1 MNRIAHCFAA
11 KPQGLLSIYITAGYP
26 KLADT
31 GLLIEALDAAGVD
44 LIEIGMPYSDPL
56 ADGPVIQ
63 ACHQQALENGM
74 TLRILLAQVA
84 EVRPRV
90 QMPLILMSYLNPILR
105 YGIVAFCEVAA
116 AAGIDGLIIPDLPL
130 AVYQAQYKA
139 AFEANGLDMI
149 FLVTPNTPE
158 ERIRA
163 YDAEGNGFLYA
174 VSTTATTGLNK
185 GIAQDYLARLAG
197 MQLRKP
203 FLVGF
208 GISNAADFAEA
219 NIHAAGAIIGT
230 AFLKAI
236 ADTPDL
242 ALAATT
248 FTHALRA
255 TTNSFTPNAL
265 PS

>member
-1 MNRIAHCFAA
+1 MNRIAQCFAA
-11 KPQGLLSIYITAGYP
+11 KPKGLLSIYITAGYP
-26 KLADT
+26 TLSDT
-31 GLLIEALDAAGVD
+31 GLLIETLEAAGVD

-74 TLRILLAQVA
+74 TLRTLLAQVA

-90 QMPLILMSYLNPILR
+90 TMPLILMSYLNPILR

-130 AVYQAQYKA
+130 AAYQAHYKA
-139 AFEANGLDMI
+139 AFEAHGLDMI

-163 YDAEGNGFLYA
+163 YDAEGNGFIYA

-185 GIAQDYLARLAG
+185 GIAQDYLARLADL
-197 MQLRKP
+197 QLRKP

-208 GISNAADFAEA
+208 GISNASDFEQA
-219 NIHAAGAIIGT
+219 NVHAAGAIIGS

-236 ADTPDL
+236 ADAPDL
-242 ALAATT
+242 ALAAKT
-248 FTHALRA
+248 FAHALRA
-255 TTNSFTPNAL
+255 TNNSFTPNAL